1 MTNEDYRYFSC
12 VEGHVVA
19 RFGSGQLFIGVQRDP
34 EHGWVWDPQAV
45 VAIPKTQMIRYHRE
59 YSRALREGALIE
71 RTREEYDAEQ
81 ERRHGPPPKHER
93 PEAPPTKGTAQTR
106 RAAKKKKQKDKQNQ
120 PSPAADPTAKHD
132 EQDGRRENAADDEE
146 E

>member
-19 RFGSGQLFIGVQRDP
+19 RFGSGQLYIGVQRDP
-34 EHGWVWDPQAV
+34 AHGWVWDPDAV
-45 VAIPKTQMIRYHRE
+45 VAIPTTQMIRYHRE

-93 PEAPPTKGTAQTR
+93 PEAPPSNGTAQTR
-106 RAAKKKKQKDKQNQ
+106 RAAKQKKEKDKKDQ
-120 PSPAADPTAKHD
+120 PREAAELEAKHE
-132 EQDGRRENAADDEE
+132 EQAARREDAAADEE